1 MARCQARTPDRE
13 RVLRPLRRL
22 CPACGG
28 AMRIR
33 YQNCRTL
40 VMLSGTVRMHLK
52 IRRCEVEDCARYHRP
67 YRPEA
72 EGALAL
78 PEHEFGLDVIALVG
92 RLRHRDHRSVPEIH
106 ALLRERSGVWRVTEV
121 TTTGRNA
128 STNKSP
134 QPSLY
139 IYTAKYYS
147 LIRVN
152 GTTARPD
159 LPEDPTKATAAQL
172 LANWGPSGFAAQA
185 GTYELAG
192 GKLTTRALVARG
204 TRPMAAG
211 AFSTSS
217 YKLDGKTLT
226 ITQERGFNGKPVE
239 NPTTWKLTRI
249 E

>member
-1 MARCQARTPDRE
+1 MLQIFN
-13 RVLRPLRRL
+13 RVVHKDFDKEDHVNRKF
-22 CPACGG
+22 
-28 AMRIR
+28 
-33 YQNCRTL
+33 TL
-40 VMLSGTVRMHLK
+40 AVAATTV
-52 IRRCEVEDCARYHRP
+52 A
-67 YRPEA
+67 
-72 EGALAL
+72 
-78 PEHEFGLDVIALVG
+78 GLMALVG
-92 RLRHRDHRSVPEIH
+92 APLFSQSRAASQPTLQ
-106 ALLRERSGVWRVTEV
+106 GVWRVTEV
-121 TTTGRNA
+121 TTTGPKA

-139 IYTAKYYS
+139 IYTAKHYS

-172 LANWGPSGFAAQA
+172 LAVWGPSAFAAQS

-204 TRPMAAG
+204 TPPMAPG
-211 AFSTSS
+211 AFATSS